1 MKIQL
6 PFLSK
11 ERKTKTKT
19 KTKNENLTKINLA
32 IIGQARFNKHFD
44 LPFLQTL
51 TEYFL
56 SRPLLLHKLPQRKRP
71 RHLHPLHSVATG
83 RRRIQRLQQPNLPIL
98 IPLLLQRRFTCPR
111 PRHGRRSEGQ
121 ESRLANR
128 ERLNLGSLGVT
139 VLELEGGAG
148 EEVGDAGIADDD
160 GAAGVGGDDAVL
172 DGLVVVGAA
181 VWGFEGGVGLGIG
194 RFRRGSLGFFERR
207 RVFGNGNRWSRRR
220 RRRGGVFCKFGVV

>member
-1 MKIQL
+1 MVDKY
-6 PFLSK
+6 
-11 ERKTKTKT
+11 
-19 KTKNENLTKINLA
+19 INPWIGA
-32 IIGQARFNKHFD
+32 INSAMLKQNVGMGLMAASISHTQYPIPSLNKVMHFD

-71 RHLHPLHSVATG
+71 RHLHALHSVGTG

-98 IPLLLQRRFTCPR
+98 IPLLLQRRLPGPR

-128 ERLNLGSLGVT
+128 ERLDIGSLGVT
-139 VLELEGGAG
+139 VLELEGSAG
-148 EEVGDAGIADDD
+148 EEVGDAGVAYDD

-181 VWGFEGGVGLGIG
+181 VRGFEGGVGLGIG
-194 RFRRGSLGFFERR
+194 RFGRGSLGF
-207 RVFGNGNRWSRRR
+207 
-220 RRRGGVFCKFGVV
+220 